1 MSELKKTMIFLVDD
15 DPLFLRLLS
24 IEFSTQSD
32 IQVHSYATG
41 EECLLNL
48 DSLPDIIILDY
59 HLDGSNPAAMNGLD
73 TLDKI
78 KEIMPNLPVIMLS
91 SQDKIE
97 VAINCLHHGA
107 FDYVVKSE
115 TYFLRLQKIIQTI
128 FNYNKMVKDLNWYME
143 RN

>member
-1 MSELKKTMIFLVDD
+1 MKADKLIKIFLVDD
-15 DPLFLRLLS
+15 DPLFTKLLC
-24 IEFSTQSD
+24 IEFEHLQHIHIETF
-32 IQVHSYATG
+32 ANG
-41 EECLLNL
+41 EDCLLHMTGN
-48 DSLPDIIILDY
+48 PDIIVLDY
-59 HLDGSNPAAMNGLD
+59 HLDGINPDAMNGLD
-73 TLDKI
+73 TLIQI
-78 KEIMPNLPVIMLS
+78 KAISPDLPIIMLS

-128 FNYNKMVKDLNWYME
+128 LSYNKMIKDLNWYME

>member
-1 MSELKKTMIFLVDD
+1 MNEPNKVKIFLVDD
-15 DPLFLRLLS
+15 DPLFLKLLS
-24 IEFSTQSD
+24 IEFQEQKNIVIETFNS
-32 IQVHSYATG
+32 G
-41 EECLLNL
+41 EECLKYL
-48 DSLPDIIILDY
+48 DHSPDIIILDY
-59 HLDGSNPAAMNGLD
+59 HLDGVNSNAINGLS

-78 KEIMPNLPVIMLS
+78 KEIYPKMPVIMLS

-128 FNYNKMVKDLNWYME
+128 FSYNKMLSDLNWYME